1 MPPRMPPHRCHRRLD
16 LPDPRGPTARLDNSD
31 PSDLANPERTTAEAV
46 TSIKNQIKKDHG
58 FVTIVEVRGNHLYL
72 TTSVDGQPD
81 PPQDGPVR
89 FSIQPEH
96 GARRMKGGSG
106 AEYLELSD
114 DFKRVRESLHDLL
127 PVPLLPAASPAASC
141 IGRSQWVASTGAH
154 ARSQR
159 R

>member
-16 LPDPRGPTARLDNSD
+16 LPDPRGPIARLDNSD

-114 DFKRVRESLHDLL
+114 DFKRVRACMICCLCRCYQPHHQ
-127 PVPLLPAASPAASC
+127 PPHAVAAHS
-141 IGRSQWVASTGAH
+141 G
-154 ARSQR
+154 
-159 R
+159 